1 MLKELEFASQFFLLG
16 TTYKEPSRK
25 YKAQTT
31 QSDIHGRYEQ
41 EYVAQQWVNQEDY
54 LGRHQY
60 SPDGLEFVEALIQ
73 FEQLNAE

>member
-41 EYVAQQWVNQEDY
+41 EYVA
-54 LGRHQY
+54 
-60 SPDGLEFVEALIQ
+60 
-73 FEQLNAE
+73 